1 MGFFSFFQGLNIYL
15 IPATLIFGIVCVVL
29 AIWIILAGIK
39 YKLIVARSLD
49 MALLLVL
56 VPAEKES
63 ENGGSK
69 MDKMKEKVAVME
81 QFFAG
86 LISMREANFWRKKFI
101 GDPHIAFEIANMDG
115 QVRFM
120 IGAPKT
126 YKNFIEKQLLGVFPA
141 AKIEEMKEDYTI
153 FSEDSAVGISLAALA
168 KRSIYPIKTYKKI
181 ESDSLGEIVNAF
193 SKLGNK
199 DGAAIQII
207 AKPAEKG
214 WNKAGIEMAKKIH
227 EGKGESDDSGI
238 IGDIGKGIIKELGG
252 IISIKKENPEDK
264 SKDLPKNITPAQQA
278 LVEALES
285 KAGQHG
291 FAVNLRVVASAD
303 TKESAASLLNSLE
316 GSFAQFHSQ
325 NTNAF
330 QFKRKFF
337 PKNKKDIWNFIF
349 RSFSSKEAFVLGTEE
364 LASIFHLPSVK
375 DIGGIKRLEAKEAP
389 ISADAPKE
397 GLYLGDNLYRGSAVP
412 VKIKTEDRRRHMYV
426 IGGTGTGKS
435 VFFTNSILQDIKNG
449 AGVCV
454 IDPHGTLIDEILSR
468 IPKERAED
476 VIVFDPA
483 YTERPL
489 GFNLFEA
496 KNEGQKDLLSLEAM
510 SIFLKIFGAEV
521 FGPRIQD
528 YFRNGALTL
537 MSDDENP
544 GTIIDI
550 VRLFTDDDFQ
560 AEWVLKVKNPIVKS
574 FWENQMA
581 KTGAREKQEMVPFF
595 AAKFGAFITNTT
607 MRNIIGQS
615 HSAFNF
621 RDVMDEGKI
630 LLVSLSKGTIGE
642 LNMSLLGMIIVA
654 KLQMAAMSRADMPER
669 ERKDFY
675 LYVDE
680 FQNFA
685 SSTFESILSE
695 ARKYRLSLIMAH
707 QYLAQIE
714 NVGGDF
720 EKKVDLKKS
729 VFGNVGSIV
738 AFRTG
743 IEDAEVLEKEFL
755 PEFDKND
762 IANIKNLNAY
772 VKLLI
777 NGVRSS
783 SFNMF
788 VPFPK
793 DSEHPEIGKSVR
805 ELSALRCGRD
815 RELVENEI
823 YGRLRLF
830 AIYSG

>member
-1 MGFFSFFQGLNIYL
+1 
-15 IPATLIFGIVCVVL
+15 
-29 AIWIILAGIK
+29 
-39 YKLIVARSLD
+39 

-56 VPAEKES
+56 VPADS
-63 ENGGSK
+63 EGEDKANK
-69 MDKMKEKVAVME
+69 LEKMKERIAVME

-86 LISMREANFWRKKFI
+86 LITLKEPKFWRKKFI
-101 GDPHIAFEIANMDG
+101 GNPHISLEIANIEG

-120 IGAPKT
+120 IGVPKS
-126 YKNFIEKQLLGVFPA
+126 YKGFIEKQLLGVFPD
-141 AKIEEMKEDYTI
+141 AKIEEMREDYTI
-153 FSEDSAVGISLAALA
+153 FSEDAAVGVSIGALS

-193 SKLGNK
+193 SKLSAK
-199 DGAAIQII
+199 EGAAIQII

-214 WNKAGIEMAKKIH
+214 WNNAGIEMAKKIQ
-227 EGKGESDDSGI
+227 EGKGGADSAGLAK
-238 IGDIGKGIIKELGG
+238 DVGKGVIKELGG
-252 IISIKKENPEDK
+252 MVIRKKDNPEEK
-264 SKDLPKNITPAQQA
+264 KDLPKALTPAQQA
-278 LVEALES
+278 LVEALENKS
-285 KAGQHG
+285 NQHG
-291 FAVNLRVVASAD
+291 FAVNLRIVVSTD
-303 TKESAASLLNSLE
+303 TKESAANLFNSLE
-316 GSFAQFHSQ
+316 GAFAQFQSQ
-325 NTNAF
+325 AANS
-330 QFKRKFF
+330 FKFSRKFF
-337 PKNKKDIWNFIF
+337 PKNKKDVWRFIF
-349 RSFSSKEAFVLGTEE
+349 RSFSPKNAFVLGSEE
-364 LASIFHLPSVK
+364 LASIFHLPAVK
-375 DIGGIKRLEAKEAP
+375 EIGGIKHLEAKEA
-389 ISADAPKE
+389 SAPANMPKE
-397 GLYLGDNLYRGSAVP
+397 GLYLGDNLYRGIVSP
-412 VKIKTEDRRRHMYV
+412 VRIKAEDRRRHMYV

-435 VFFTNSILQDIKNG
+435 VFFTNSILQDIENG

-454 IDPHGTLIDEILSR
+454 IDPHGTLVDEVLGR

-476 VIVFDPA
+476 VIIFDPA
-483 YTERPL
+483 DTERPL

-496 KNEGQKDLLSLEAM
+496 KREGQKDLLALEAM
-510 SIFLKIFGAEV
+510 SIFLKLFGGEI

-544 GTIIDI
+544 GTIVDI

-560 AEWVLKVKNPIVKS
+560 DSWIQKVKNPVIKS

-581 KTGAREKQEMVPFF
+581 KTGAREKQEMIPFF
-595 AAKFGAFITNTT
+595 ASKFGAFITNTT

-654 KLQMAAMSRADMPER
+654 KLQMAAMSRADLPENQ
-669 ERKDFY
+669 RKDFY

-695 ARKYRLSLIMAH
+695 ARKYRLNLTMAH

-714 NVGGDF
+714 NIGGNS
-720 EKKVDLKKS
+720 EKKVNLRKS

-743 IEDAEVLEKEFL
+743 VEDAEILEKEFL
-755 PEFDKND
+755 PEFNKQD

-777 NGVRSS
+777 DGVRSS

-793 DSEHPEIGKSVR
+793 KIEHPEIGKAIR
-805 ELSALRCGRD
+805 ELSALRYGKD
-815 RELVENEI
+815 RETVESEI
-823 YGRLRLF
+823 ISRLGTN
-830 AIYSG
+830 I